1 VVSCTA
7 RTTPE
12 LSRSSRPIC
21 KTSTAL
27 WTVSQL
33 FEIVEQALETLHFII
48 SPLLTESLRHPGL
61 SKGFGFAQFT
71 TVEHARAFLEPN
83 FPFVNMPPPASHGAS
98 ATAAFKTA
106 MENGGH
112 HGGRRVK
119 IDFSQSAHG
128 SDRGRPRMPSNDGT
142 RDIGTS
148 PSTLVLLR
156 GLDPITIPAT
166 VALALRSAAG
176 PGKDGS
182 KGMRRIMLIKDKTTG
197 LGCGF
202 VFLEF
207 VDQSVSFLPTKSVI
221 AERSH
226 RALRLYWV
234 A

>member
-1 VVSCTA
+1 V
-7 RTTPE
+7 
-12 LSRSSRPIC
+12 
-21 KTSTAL
+21 
-27 WTVSQL
+27 
-33 FEIVEQALETLHFII
+33 IVEQALDTLHFINY
-48 SPLLTESLRHPGL
+48 PLLTETIRHPGL

-71 TVEHARAFLEPN
+71 SVEHARKFLEPN
-83 FPFVNMPPPASHGAS
+83 FPFVNVPPPASHGAS
-98 ATAAFKTA
+98 AAAAFKVA
-106 MENGGH
+106 MANGGH

-119 IDFSQSAHG
+119 IDFSQSAHN
-128 SDRGRPRMPSNDGT
+128 SDRGRARMPSNDGT

-182 KGMRRIMLIKDKTTG
+182 KGVRRIILIKDKITG

-207 VDQSVSFLPTKSVI
+207 VDQNVRVSLKDYTHSSFSECVHIIGLFDVPPTTSGGFP
-221 AERSH
+221 
-226 RALRLYWV
+226 YQ
-234 A
+234 